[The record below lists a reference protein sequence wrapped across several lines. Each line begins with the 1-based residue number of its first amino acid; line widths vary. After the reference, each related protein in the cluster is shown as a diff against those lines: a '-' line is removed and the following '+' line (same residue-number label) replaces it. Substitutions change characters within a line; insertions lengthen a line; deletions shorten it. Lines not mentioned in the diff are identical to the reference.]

1 MVNQLITAIKP
12 SQIPG
17 SDPQSTKYL
26 IVPIFIFFALMV
38 FAIIRGPQIISGSGI
53 GTAIMV
59 STPLILATYALT
71 ALALAGRVTV
81 DLSIGPL
88 IGFINVTTIQL
99 YAAGYIQSPVA
110 YFICAIAI
118 GVIYQFLYALIVIF
132 IRVQPII
139 VALSMFLAFSGINL
153 VILPR
158 PGGRAPEWMLS
169 WSAGTE
175 VVQPV
180 LILLIFSTLIWYAL
194 THTAYWQHLKLMGSD
209 EKSAYTSGVRIYLV
223 RIGAHIIGGVY
234 AALAAIA
241 FTGLIGSGDPTQGT
255 TYTLM
260 AVTAL
265 VLGGSSLIGGRGG
278 AFGAILGSVNIYL
291 INFIL
296 STFRFERFQSFV
308 TDLSYGAVLVASLLI
323 LIALPYIQKAFKNLS
338 VFVFFIIGTLSATA
352 VLIHMKYDQVTR
364 GTVGGFG
371 GKSKDAEIFEKALE
385 SGSDCLITG
394 KACSEGGNSTVWMF
408 IAIGIAALIYLVY
421 LLVKHRD
428 GPTVSFIIASIVIFF
443 GCVWSGT
450 RDVYF
455 VNADLGT
462 NLQYIL
468 NYAPQYF
475 TSEYL
480 RVGAGLP
487 DLSSSSSILVGLA
500 YAIATLGGIVFFTSA
515 IVIIAMPKFR
525 SEIKTQTLVLF
536 AIAISI
542 VVFAAISYYGIESNR
557 QSFFG
562 IDGYAVILIC
572 FLLFLLTAPT
582 LFSQVN
588 LNNVFIIFLGLLAI
602 IAVYFLASPS
612 GTIISDD
619 GSKYYSPI
627 ITELIVGD
635 TSSVS
640 YTNPTRGEFI
650 SENIS
655 WLKEAALIIFAI
667 FIFQFF
673 TYLTLRG
680 RINFSSFKPYIP
692 ILSIGALT
700 WSAMFFAIGYPYWK
714 MILITA
720 VGIAISPLI
729 WQAFSVYKVKL
740 KSQEGLEKWGGLSED
755 RKV

>member
-71 ALALAGRVTV
+71 AMALAGRVTV

-110 YFICAIAI
+110 YFICALAI

-265 VLGGSSLIGGRGG
+265 VLGGSSLVGGRGG

-487 DLSSSSSILVGLA
+487 DLSSSSSILVGMA

-515 IVIIAMPKFR
+515 IVIIAMPKFK

-588 LNNVFIIFLGLLAI
+588 LNNVFIISLGLMAI

-619 GSKYYSPI
+619 GSKYYPPI

-635 TSSVS
+635 TSTVS
-640 YTNPTRGEFI
+640 YTRPIRGEFI

-673 TYLTLRG
+673 TYLTMRG
-680 RINFSSFKPYIP
+680 RISFSIFKPYIP

>member
-71 ALALAGRVTV
+71 AMALAGRVTV

-110 YFICAIAI
+110 YFICALAI

-265 VLGGSSLIGGRGG
+265 VLGGSSLVGGRGG

-487 DLSSSSSILVGLA
+487 DLSSSSSILVGMA

-515 IVIIAMPKFR
+515 IVIIAMPKFK

-588 LNNVFIIFLGLLAI
+588 LNNVFIIFLGLMAI

-635 TSSVS
+635 TSTVS
-640 YTNPTRGEFI
+640 YTSPIRGEFI

-673 TYLTLRG
+673 TYLTMRG
-680 RINFSSFKPYIP
+680 RISFSIFKPYIP

>member
-1 MVNQLITAIKP
+1 MVNQLITSIKP

-38 FAIIRGPQIISGSGI
+38 FAIIRGPQIISSSGI

-110 YFICAIAI
+110 YFICALAI

-175 VVQPV
+175 VIQPV

-450 RDVYF
+450 REVYL

-487 DLSSSSSILVGLA
+487 DFSSSSSAWVGMA

-515 IVIIAMPKFR
+515 IVIIAMPRFR

-619 GSKYYSPI
+619 GSRYYSPI

-640 YTNPTRGEFI
+640 YNSPSRGVFI

-673 TYLTLRG
+673 TYLTMRG
-680 RINFSSFKPYIP
+680 RINFSTFKPYIP

-720 VGIAISPLI
+720 IGIAISPLI

>member
-38 FAIIRGPQIISGSGI
+38 FAIIRGPQIISSSGI

-110 YFICAIAI
+110 YFICALAI

-175 VVQPV
+175 VIQPV

-323 LIALPYIQKAFKNLS
+323 LIDLPYIQKAFKNLS

-450 RDVYF
+450 REVYL

-487 DLSSSSSILVGLA
+487 DFSSSSSALVGMA

-515 IVIIAMPKFR
+515 IVIIAMPRFR

-588 LNNVFIIFLGLLAI
+588 LNNVFIVFLGLLAI

-619 GSKYYSPI
+619 GSRYYSPI

-640 YTNPTRGEFI
+640 YNSPTRGVFI

-673 TYLTLRG
+673 TYLTMRG
-680 RINFSSFKPYIP
+680 RINFSTFKPYIP

-720 VGIAISPLI
+720 IGIAISPLI

>member
-1 MVNQLITAIKP
+1 
-12 SQIPG
+12 
-17 SDPQSTKYL
+17 
-26 IVPIFIFFALMV
+26 
-38 FAIIRGPQIISGSGI
+38 
-53 GTAIMV
+53 
-59 STPLILATYALT
+59 
-71 ALALAGRVTV
+71 
-81 DLSIGPL
+81 
-88 IGFINVTTIQL
+88 
-99 YAAGYIQSPVA
+99 
-110 YFICAIAI
+110 
-118 GVIYQFLYALIVIF
+118 
-132 IRVQPII
+132 
-139 VALSMFLAFSGINL
+139 
-153 VILPR
+153 
-158 PGGRAPEWMLS
+158 
-169 WSAGTE
+169 
-175 VVQPV
+175 
-180 LILLIFSTLIWYAL
+180 
-194 THTAYWQHLKLMGSD
+194 
-209 EKSAYTSGVRIYLV
+209 
-223 RIGAHIIGGVY
+223 
-234 AALAAIA
+234 
-241 FTGLIGSGDPTQGT
+241 
-255 TYTLM
+255 
-260 AVTAL
+260 
-265 VLGGSSLIGGRGG
+265 
-278 AFGAILGSVNIYL
+278 
-291 INFIL
+291 
-296 STFRFERFQSFV
+296 
-308 TDLSYGAVLVASLLI
+308 
-323 LIALPYIQKAFKNLS
+323 
-338 VFVFFIIGTLSATA
+338 
-352 VLIHMKYDQVTR
+352 MKYDQVTR

-487 DLSSSSSILVGLA
+487 DLSSSSSILVGMA

-515 IVIIAMPKFR
+515 IVIIAMPKFK

-588 LNNVFIIFLGLLAI
+588 LNNVFIIFLGLMAI

-635 TSSVS
+635 TSTVS
-640 YTNPTRGEFI
+640 YTRPIRGEFI

-673 TYLTLRG
+673 TYLTMRG
-680 RINFSSFKPYIP
+680 RISFSIFKPYIP

>member
-1 MVNQLITAIKP
+1 MVNQLITSIKP

-38 FAIIRGPQIISGSGI
+38 FAIIRGPQIISSSGI

-110 YFICAIAI
+110 YFICALAI

-175 VVQPV
+175 VIQPV

-385 SGSDCLITG
+385 AGSYCLITG

-450 RDVYF
+450 REVYL

-487 DLSSSSSILVGLA
+487 DFSSSSSALVGMA

-515 IVIIAMPKFR
+515 IVIIAMPRFR

-588 LNNVFIIFLGLLAI
+588 LNNVFIVFLGLLAI

-619 GSKYYSPI
+619 GSRYYSPI

-640 YTNPTRGEFI
+640 YNSPTRGVFI

-673 TYLTLRG
+673 TYLTMRG
-680 RINFSSFKPYIP
+680 RINFSTFKPYIP

-720 VGIAISPLI
+720 IGIAISPLI

>member
-1 MVNQLITAIKP
+1 MVNQLVAAIKP

-26 IVPIFIFFALMV
+26 IVPIFIFFALMI
-38 FAIIRGPQIISGSGI
+38 FAMIRGPQIISGSGI

-110 YFICAIAI
+110 YFICALAI

-158 PGGRAPEWMLS
+158 PGGRAPDWMLS

-175 VVQPV
+175 VVQPT

-209 EKSAYTSGVRIYLV
+209 EKSAYTSGVRIYVV

-338 VFVFFIIGTLSATA
+338 VFVFFIIGTLSAAA
-352 VLIHMKYDQVTR
+352 VQIHMKFDQVTR

-394 KACSEGGNSTVWMF
+394 KACAEGGNSTVWMF

-428 GPTVSFIIASIVIFF
+428 GPTVSFIIAAIVIFF

-450 RDVYF
+450 REAYF

-487 DLSSSSSILVGLA
+487 DFSSSSSALVGLA
-500 YAIATLGGIVFFTSA
+500 YAVATLGGIVFFTSA
-515 IVIIAMPKFR
+515 IVIIAMPRFR
-525 SEIKTQTLVLF
+525 KEIKTQTLVLF
-536 AIAISI
+536 AIAISFI
-542 VVFAAISYYGIESNR
+542 VFAAISYYGIESNR

-562 IDGYAVILIC
+562 IDGYAVILIL

-582 LFSQVN
+582 LFSNIN
-588 LNNVFIIFLGLLAI
+588 LNNVFIIFLGVLAI
-602 IAVYFLASPS
+602 LAVYFLASPS
-612 GTIISDD
+612 GTIITDD
-619 GSKYYSPI
+619 GSKFYSPI

-635 TSSVS
+635 TSSIN
-640 YTNPTRGEFI
+640 YTRPIRGEFI
-650 SENIS
+650 TSDVT

-667 FIFQFF
+667 FVFQFF
-673 TYLTLRG
+673 TYLTMG
-680 RINFSSFKPYIP
+680 AKISFARFRPYIA
-692 ILSIGALT
+692 ILSIAALT
-700 WSAMFFAIGYPYWK
+700 SSAMFFAIGYPYWK

-720 VGIAISPLI
+720 IGIAISPLI
-729 WQAFSVYKVKL
+729 WQAFGVYKIKL

>member
-619 GSKYYSPI
+619 GSRYYSPI

-673 TYLTLRG
+673 TYLTMRG
-680 RINFSSFKPYIP
+680 RINFSTFKPYIP

>member
-1 MVNQLITAIKP
+1 MVNQLITSIKP

-38 FAIIRGPQIISGSGI
+38 FAIIRGPQIISSSGI

-110 YFICAIAI
+110 YFICALAI

-175 VVQPV
+175 VIQPV

-278 AFGAILGSVNIYL
+278 AFGAILGSINIYL

-450 RDVYF
+450 REVYL

-487 DLSSSSSILVGLA
+487 DFSSSSSALVGMA

-515 IVIIAMPKFR
+515 IVIIAMPRFR

-582 LFSQVN
+582 LFSKVN
-588 LNNVFIIFLGLLAI
+588 LNNVFIVFLGLLAI

-619 GSKYYSPI
+619 GSRYYSPI

-640 YTNPTRGEFI
+640 YNSPTRGVFI

-673 TYLTLRG
+673 TYLTMRG
-680 RINFSSFKPYIP
+680 RINFSTFKPYIP

-720 VGIAISPLI
+720 IGIAISPLI

>member
-1 MVNQLITAIKP
+1 MVNQLVAAIKP

-26 IVPIFIFFALMV
+26 IVPIFIFFALMI
-38 FAIIRGPQIISGSGI
+38 FAMIRGPQIISGSGI

-110 YFICAIAI
+110 YFICALAI

-158 PGGRAPEWMLS
+158 PGGRAPDWMLS

-175 VVQPV
+175 VVQPT

-209 EKSAYTSGVRIYLV
+209 EKSAYTSGVRIYIV

-338 VFVFFIIGTLSATA
+338 VFVFFIIGTLSAAA
-352 VLIHMKYDQVTR
+352 VQIHMKFDQVTR

-394 KACSEGGNSTVWMF
+394 KACAEGGNSTVWMF

-428 GPTVSFIIASIVIFF
+428 GPTVSFIIAAIVIFF

-450 RDVYF
+450 REAYF

-487 DLSSSSSILVGLA
+487 DFSSSSSALVGLA
-500 YAIATLGGIVFFTSA
+500 YAVATLGGIVFFTSA
-515 IVIIAMPKFR
+515 IVIIAMPRFR
-525 SEIKTQTLVLF
+525 KEIKTQTLVLF
-536 AIAISI
+536 AIAISFI
-542 VVFAAISYYGIESNR
+542 VFAAISYYGIESNR

-562 IDGYAVILIC
+562 IDGYAVILIL

-582 LFSQVN
+582 LFSNIN
-588 LNNVFIIFLGLLAI
+588 LNNVFIIFLGVLAI
-602 IAVYFLASPS
+602 LAVYFLASPS
-612 GTIISDD
+612 GTIITDD
-619 GSKYYSPI
+619 GSKFYSPI

-635 TSSVS
+635 TSLVN
-640 YTNPTRGEFI
+640 YTRPIRGEFI
-650 SENIS
+650 TSDVT

-667 FIFQFF
+667 FVFQFF
-673 TYLTLRG
+673 TYLTMG
-680 RINFSSFKPYIP
+680 AKISFARFRPYIA
-692 ILSIGALT
+692 ILSIAALT
-700 WSAMFFAIGYPYWK
+700 WSAMFFAIGCPYWK

-720 VGIAISPLI
+720 IGIAISPLI
-729 WQAFSVYKVKL
+729 WQAFGVYKIKL

>member
-1 MVNQLITAIKP
+1 
-12 SQIPG
+12 
-17 SDPQSTKYL
+17 
-26 IVPIFIFFALMV
+26 
-38 FAIIRGPQIISGSGI
+38 
-53 GTAIMV
+53 
-59 STPLILATYALT
+59 
-71 ALALAGRVTV
+71 
-81 DLSIGPL
+81 
-88 IGFINVTTIQL
+88 
-99 YAAGYIQSPVA
+99 
-110 YFICAIAI
+110 
-118 GVIYQFLYALIVIF
+118 
-132 IRVQPII
+132 
-139 VALSMFLAFSGINL
+139 
-153 VILPR
+153 
-158 PGGRAPEWMLS
+158 
-169 WSAGTE
+169 
-175 VVQPV
+175 
-180 LILLIFSTLIWYAL
+180 
-194 THTAYWQHLKLMGSD
+194 
-209 EKSAYTSGVRIYLV
+209 
-223 RIGAHIIGGVY
+223 
-234 AALAAIA
+234 
-241 FTGLIGSGDPTQGT
+241 
-255 TYTLM
+255 
-260 AVTAL
+260 
-265 VLGGSSLIGGRGG
+265 
-278 AFGAILGSVNIYL
+278 
-291 INFIL
+291 
-296 STFRFERFQSFV
+296 
-308 TDLSYGAVLVASLLI
+308 
-323 LIALPYIQKAFKNLS
+323 
-338 VFVFFIIGTLSATA
+338 
-352 VLIHMKYDQVTR
+352 
-364 GTVGGFG
+364 
-371 GKSKDAEIFEKALE
+371 
-385 SGSDCLITG
+385 
-394 KACSEGGNSTVWMF
+394 MF

-619 GSKYYSPI
+619 GSRYYSPI

>member
-1 MVNQLITAIKP
+1 
-12 SQIPG
+12 
-17 SDPQSTKYL
+17 
-26 IVPIFIFFALMV
+26 
-38 FAIIRGPQIISGSGI
+38 
-53 GTAIMV
+53 
-59 STPLILATYALT
+59 
-71 ALALAGRVTV
+71 
-81 DLSIGPL
+81 
-88 IGFINVTTIQL
+88 
-99 YAAGYIQSPVA
+99 
-110 YFICAIAI
+110 
-118 GVIYQFLYALIVIF
+118 
-132 IRVQPII
+132 
-139 VALSMFLAFSGINL
+139 
-153 VILPR
+153 
-158 PGGRAPEWMLS
+158 
-169 WSAGTE
+169 
-175 VVQPV
+175 
-180 LILLIFSTLIWYAL
+180 
-194 THTAYWQHLKLMGSD
+194 
-209 EKSAYTSGVRIYLV
+209 
-223 RIGAHIIGGVY
+223 
-234 AALAAIA
+234 
-241 FTGLIGSGDPTQGT
+241 
-255 TYTLM
+255 
-260 AVTAL
+260 
-265 VLGGSSLIGGRGG
+265 
-278 AFGAILGSVNIYL
+278 
-291 INFIL
+291 
-296 STFRFERFQSFV
+296 
-308 TDLSYGAVLVASLLI
+308 
-323 LIALPYIQKAFKNLS
+323 
-338 VFVFFIIGTLSATA
+338 
-352 VLIHMKYDQVTR
+352 MKYDQVTR

-443 GCVWSGT
+443 GCVWSDT

-619 GSKYYSPI
+619 GSRYYSPI

-635 TSSVS
+635 TSSVF
-640 YTNPTRGEFI
+640 YTSPTRGEFI

-673 TYLTLRG
+673 TYLTMRG
-680 RINFSSFKPYIP
+680 RINFSTFKPYIP

>member
-1 MVNQLITAIKP
+1 
-12 SQIPG
+12 
-17 SDPQSTKYL
+17 
-26 IVPIFIFFALMV
+26 
-38 FAIIRGPQIISGSGI
+38 
-53 GTAIMV
+53 
-59 STPLILATYALT
+59 
-71 ALALAGRVTV
+71 
-81 DLSIGPL
+81 
-88 IGFINVTTIQL
+88 
-99 YAAGYIQSPVA
+99 
-110 YFICAIAI
+110 
-118 GVIYQFLYALIVIF
+118 VIYQFLYALIVIF

-265 VLGGSSLIGGRGG
+265 VLGGSSLVGGRGG

-487 DLSSSSSILVGLA
+487 DLSSSSSILVGMA

-515 IVIIAMPKFR
+515 IVIIAMPKFK

-588 LNNVFIIFLGLLAI
+588 LNNVFIIFLGLMAI

-635 TSSVS
+635 TSTVS
-640 YTNPTRGEFI
+640 YTSPIRGEFI

-673 TYLTLRG
+673 TYLTMRG
-680 RINFSSFKPYIP
+680 RISFSIFKPYIP

>member
-1 MVNQLITAIKP
+1 
-12 SQIPG
+12 
-17 SDPQSTKYL
+17 
-26 IVPIFIFFALMV
+26 
-38 FAIIRGPQIISGSGI
+38 
-53 GTAIMV
+53 
-59 STPLILATYALT
+59 
-71 ALALAGRVTV
+71 
-81 DLSIGPL
+81 
-88 IGFINVTTIQL
+88 
-99 YAAGYIQSPVA
+99 
-110 YFICAIAI
+110 
-118 GVIYQFLYALIVIF
+118 
-132 IRVQPII
+132 
-139 VALSMFLAFSGINL
+139 
-153 VILPR
+153 
-158 PGGRAPEWMLS
+158 
-169 WSAGTE
+169 
-175 VVQPV
+175 
-180 LILLIFSTLIWYAL
+180 
-194 THTAYWQHLKLMGSD
+194 MGSD

-588 LNNVFIIFLGLLAI
+588 LNNVFIVFLGLLAI

-619 GSKYYSPI
+619 GSRYYSPI

-640 YTNPTRGEFI
+640 YNSPTRGVFI

-673 TYLTLRG
+673 TYLTMRG
-680 RINFSSFKPYIP
+680 RINFSTFKPYIP

-720 VGIAISPLI
+720 IGIAISPLI

>member
-619 GSKYYSPI
+619 GSRYYSPI

-635 TSSVS
+635 TSSVF
-640 YTNPTRGEFI
+640 YTSPTRGEFI

-673 TYLTLRG
+673 TYLTMRG
-680 RINFSSFKPYIP
+680 RINFSTFKPYIP